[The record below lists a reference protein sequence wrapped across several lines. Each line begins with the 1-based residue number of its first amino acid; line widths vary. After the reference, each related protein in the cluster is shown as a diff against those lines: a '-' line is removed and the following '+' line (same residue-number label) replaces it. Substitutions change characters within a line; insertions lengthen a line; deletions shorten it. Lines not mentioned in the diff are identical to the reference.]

1 MTENFRDLKVDKT
14 FGMLRLS
21 GGGGVMLTIEA
32 A

>member
-21 GGGGVMLTIEA
+21 GGVMLTIEA